1 MLFIKFGP
9 IFFFLDR
16 NDRSILNKRKNK
28 QKKNKKKPGPGA
40 LQTQDGPEKD
50 NRPT

>member
-1 MLFIKFGP
+1 MLFIRFGL
-9 IFFFLDR
+9 FFFFFDW
-16 NDRSILNKRKNK
+16 NDRSILNKRKSK